1 MSIHSWLDRFSMGMA
16 GKFTRKK
23 YFSEEVD
30 SPSIQEWLQ
39 NLTMDTFPEI
49 NGPNQYPVVFRK
61 EGEPLAGA
69 FIVEQWLGDHY
80 PTIIYHH
87 GAAEGSYDFS
97 FNRIL
102 KKSKEAIPANL
113 IAIQALFNHN
123 NQEFMDSIAR
133 LSNYAFML
141 AASAR
146 MVEEL
151 VQQLH
156 QKGCPRVIVTGVSLG
171 GVVTNIHFTYF
182 HSADR
187 YIPMLAGANIGEVY
201 INSAYAQ
208 VVSEFGKSQPENLRR
223 VLNFEADMR
232 QRDQA
237 KMFPLMA
244 EYDQLIQLD
253 VQKGAYDPERIRLIP
268 YGHATGATRFGLLR
282 GHILRGLDN

>member
-1 MSIHSWLDRFSMGMA
+1 MSIHSFLDRFSMGMA
-16 GKFTRKK
+16 GKITRKK
-23 YFSEEVD
+23 YFCEEAD
-30 SPSIQEWLQ
+30 SPSIQEWLE
-39 NLTMDTFPEI
+39 NLAMNTFPEI
-49 NGPNQYPVVFRK
+49 AGTGRYPVVFHK
-61 EGEPLAGA
+61 EEQPLEAA
-69 FIVEQWLGDHY
+69 FIVEQWRGDDF

-102 KKSKEAIPANL
+102 KKNKEAIPANL

-123 NQEFMDSIAR
+123 NQEFMDSIAC

-156 QKGCPRVIVTGVSLG
+156 RMGCPRVIVTGVSLG

-201 INSAYAQ
+201 ISSAYAQ
-208 VVSEFGKSQPENLRR
+208 VASEFGKSKPENLRR
-223 VLNFEADMR
+223 ALNFEADMR
-232 QRDQA
+232 LRDQE
-237 KMFPLMA
+237 KIFPLMA
-244 EYDQLIQLD
+244 EYDQLIELN
-253 VQKGAYDPERIRLIP
+253 VQKGAYAEDRIRLIP
-268 YGHATGATRFGLLR
+268 CGHATGATKFSLLR
-282 GHILRGLDN
+282 EHILRGLAD